1 MILCFIIAMSSPL
14 RKEVNEAGTINADPL
29 PGFNRRT
36 YTRPVIDTRLRECH
50 LVSSLRS
57 AGTTA
62 SR

>member
-1 MILCFIIAMSSPL
+1 MSSPL